1 MKKLWI
7 WGSKTQQMQKLE
19 TFTYG
24 NFYHLYNRGIN
35 SCNIFN
41 EEDNFRYFL
50 SLYEKYVDPI
60 AETYAWVLM
69 PNHFHFLVRVNDAP
83 TATATPVRVLNP
95 DGGRRN
101 IGTPSQQLSKLFNAY
116 AQAFNKRFERHG
128 SLFER
133 PFKRKMVTDD
143 NYLRQ
148 LVLYIHNNPVHH
160 GFCDDPEDYPWS
172 SYQTCVTAKPTKLK
186 RDTVIEMFDD
196 KANFIYMHNE
206 KIEVT
211 KIEKWLEI

>member
-1 MKKLWI
+1 
-7 WGSKTQQMQKLE
+7 MQKLE
-19 TFTYG
+19 NFTYG
-24 NFYHLYNRGIN
+24 NTYHVYNRGIN

-69 PNHFHFLVRVNDAP
+69 PNHFHFLVYIH
-83 TATATPVRVLNP
+83 TPVRVQNP
-95 DGGRRN
+95 DGGRGDSGT

-116 AQAFNKRFERHG
+116 AQAFNKRFDRHG

-133 PFKRKMVTDD
+133 PFKRKIVNDE

-148 LVLYIHNNPVHH
+148 LVLYIHNNPFHH
-160 GFCDDPEDYPWS
+160 GFCDNPGDYPWS
-172 SYQTCVTAKPTKLK
+172 SYQTCVTEKPTKLK
-186 RDTVIEMFDD
+186 RDTVIELFND

-206 KIEVT
+206 KMEIT